1 MSQENV
7 ELVKSVHPP
16 SGSNLSS
23 LPSED
28 AEASSRLQGL
38 ASVLT
43 PDCELVGGDLR
54 GGGGLGASG
63 HGFAGL
69 LAAWREWLRPWE
81 TYWTEV
87 EDFIDAGEDRVV
99 VLGRDHGRLLGSD
112 WEVEN
117 LGASVWTLQ
126 DGAIASVEF
135 HADREDALKAT
146 GLRE

>member
-7 ELVKSVHPP
+7 ELVKSVHPS
-16 SGSNLSS
+16 SGTNLSS
-23 LPSED
+23 LFGEEAD
-28 AEASSRLQGL
+28 ASGRFQGL

-43 PDCELVGGDLR
+43 ADCEVVGGDLR

-87 EDFIDAGEDRVV
+87 DDFIDAGADRVV
-99 VLGRDHGRLLGSD
+99 VLVRDHGRLLGSD
-112 WEVEN
+112 LEVEN
-117 LGASVWTLQ
+117 LGASVWTLRE
-126 DGAIASVEF
+126 GKIARVEF
-135 HADREDALKAT
+135 HADRANALKAV
-146 GLRE
+146 GLTE

>member
-16 SGSNLSS
+16 SGTNLSS
-23 LPSED
+23 LFSED
-28 AEASSRLQGL
+28 AEASGRFQGL

-43 PDCELVGGDLR
+43 TDCEVVGGDLR

-99 VLGRDHGRLLGSD
+99 VLVRDHGRLLGSNL
-112 WEVEN
+112 EVEN
-117 LGASVWTLQ
+117 PGASVWTLHQ
-126 DGAIASVEF
+126 RKIARVEF
-135 HADREDALKAT
+135 HADRGNALKAV
-146 GLRE
+146 GLAE